1 MKNRITKFIE
11 ENLELF
17 EYAIVE
23 SRDTPNAEEKAKI
36 IHYFYQ
42 DGDFDTLEWEK
53 AEQLLR
59 KMIKKYDFSSWKL
72 IRKRSGQ

>member
-1 MKNRITKFIE
+1 MKDRIIKFIE

-17 EYAIVE
+17 EYTIVD
-23 SRDTPNAEEKAKI
+23 SRDTPNAEEKSKI

-42 DGDFDTLEWEK
+42 DGDFGTLEWEK

-59 KMIKKYDFSSWKL
+59 KMIKEYDFSSWKL